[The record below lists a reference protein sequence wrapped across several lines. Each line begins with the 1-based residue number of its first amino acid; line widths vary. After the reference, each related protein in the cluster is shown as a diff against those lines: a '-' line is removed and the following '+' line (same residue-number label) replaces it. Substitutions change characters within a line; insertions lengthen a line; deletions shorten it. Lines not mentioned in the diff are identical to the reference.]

1 VASRFSPV
9 HLPADRRLNGKAS
22 QTFAR
27 HFNACPRSGY
37 LYALHKGEAQTAD
50 MIRGSAIHE
59 ILARATQLAVDRG
72 EGVIPGEV
80 VKVLVDEVFAE
91 MPVPLEQHD
100 YVRECVWRWA
110 SETAFDPPAVIAVE
124 RLIVMQLEGFEVR
137 MKVDYADLLEDGAA
151 VHVVDYKSSRSMPQ
165 QEEVARRRP
174 VDGSLMA
181 KNFQLVLYALGLAYG
196 VPVRVETARGVDC
209 AFCGEFGMPQ
219 GIRLACPACDET
231 AMASRGD
238 TMAPFETRTVEIHE
252 PFPLAGRAQR
262 FDLEFVYPGIEDK
275 STGLMQ
281 RRAMSL
287 TRLELEEYLLSLTAL
302 LKRVRAAEESGDW
315 PAVVSDAAC
324 SECPAPSMCPIPEE
338 LRDHR
343 GTINSHAQA
352 AEALEVLD
360 RRRAEDAAI
369 RREVKAFA
377 KHNGSIRWGAD
388 RVSEFVSTFAEEI
401 KDREGMF
408 ASLQRAVDFG
418 EPFDR
423 SVWVREKHGTSF
435 RDRTLSADELAE
447 EAIEEGDRA

>member
-1 VASRFSPV
+1 
-9 HLPADRRLNGKAS
+9 
-22 QTFAR
+22 
-27 HFNACPRSGY
+27 
-37 LYALHKGEAQTAD
+37 
-50 MIRGSAIHE
+50 
-59 ILARATQLAVDRG
+59 
-72 EGVIPGEV
+72 
-80 VKVLVDEVFAE
+80 
-91 MPVPLEQHD
+91 
-100 YVRECVWRWA
+100 
-110 SETAFDPPAVIAVE
+110 
-124 RLIVMQLEGFEVR
+124 
-137 MKVDYADLLEDGAA
+137 MKVDYAALLEDGAA

-174 VDGSLMA
+174 ADGSLRA

-196 VPVRVETARGVDC
+196 VPVRAEECAACFGSGVATFAVQAKADHPDRPLGECPGCRGRGSVET
-209 AFCGEFGMPQ
+209 P
-219 GIRLACPACDET
+219 
-231 AMASRGD
+231 
-238 TMAPFETRTVEIHE
+238 E

-281 RRAMSL
+281 RRPMSL

-324 SECPAPSMCPIPEE
+324 SECPAPSMCPIPSE

-343 GTINSHAQA
+343 GTINSHEQA

-360 RRRAEDAAI
+360 RRKAVDAAI

-408 ASLQRAVDFG
+408 GALQRAVDFG

>member
-1 VASRFSPV
+1 VSRFQPV

-22 QTFAR
+22 QTFLR
-27 HFNACPRSGY
+27 HFNGCPRSGY

-59 ILARATQLAVDRG
+59 ILARATQLAVDEG
-72 EGVIPGEV
+72 EPMIPGEL
-80 VKVLVDEVFAE
+80 VKVEVDKVFAE
-91 MPVPLEQHD
+91 MPVPVEQHD

-151 VHVVDYKSSRSMPQ
+151 AHVVDYKSSRSMPQ

-174 VDGSLMA
+174 ADGSLMA

-196 VPVRVETARGVDC
+196 VPVRVEECAECAGTGRVFGRDCSACRGS
-209 AFCGEFGMPQ
+209 GH
-219 GIRLACPACDET
+219 
-231 AMASRGD
+231 
-238 TMAPFETRTVEIHE
+238 VEIHE

-324 SECPAPSMCPIPEE
+324 SECPAPSMCPIPAE

-343 GTINSHAQA
+343 GTINSHEQA

-360 RRRAEDAAI
+360 RRKAVDAAI

-377 KHNGSIRWGAD
+377 KHNGSVRWGAD

-408 ASLQRAVDFG
+408 ASVERAVDFG

-447 EAIEEGDRA
+447 EGRDGSS

>member
-1 VASRFSPV
+1 
-9 HLPADRRLNGKAS
+9 
-22 QTFAR
+22 
-27 HFNACPRSGY
+27 
-37 LYALHKGEAQTAD
+37 
-50 MIRGSAIHE
+50 
-59 ILARATQLAVDRG
+59 
-72 EGVIPGEV
+72 
-80 VKVLVDEVFAE
+80 VLVDEVFAE
-91 MPVPLEQHD
+91 MPVPIEQHD

-137 MKVDYADLLEDGAA
+137 MKVDYAELLEDGAA

-165 QEEVARRRP
+165 QEEVARSRP
-174 VDGSLMA
+174 ADGSLMA

-196 VPVRVETARGVDC
+196 VPVRVEEC
-209 AFCGEFGMPQ
+209 A
-219 GIRLACPACDET
+219 ACDGGPSCGSRPSRARAQTGSAMLRRDGEPAVPLPT
-231 AMASRGD
+231 AAR
-238 TMAPFETRTVEIHE
+238 VEIHE

-281 RRAMSL
+281 RRPMSL

-324 SECPAPSMCPIPEE
+324 SECPAPSMCPIPAE

-343 GTINSHAQA
+343 GTINSHEQA

-360 RRRAEDAAI
+360 RRKAVDAAI

-377 KHNGSIRWGAD
+377 KHNGPVRWGAD

-408 ASLQRAVDFG
+408 ASLAAGGGFRGAVRSFG
-418 EPFDR
+418 
-423 SVWVREKHGTSF
+423 VG
-435 RDRTLSADELAE
+435 A
-447 EAIEEGDRA
+447 

>member
-1 VASRFSPV
+1 VSRFAPV

-22 QTFAR
+22 QTFLR
-27 HFNACPRSGY
+27 HMNACPRSGY

-72 EGVIPGEV
+72 EGVIPGEI

-91 MPVPLEQHD
+91 MPVPVEQHD

-137 MKVDYADLLEDGAA
+137 MKVDYAALLEDGAA
-151 VHVVDYKSSRSMPQ
+151 VHVVDYKSSRSLPT
-165 QEEVARRRP
+165 QEEVARKRP
-174 VDGSLMA
+174 DTLPGGKGEASKLFA
-181 KNFQLVLYALGLAYG
+181 KSFQLVLYALGLAYG
-196 VPVRVETARGVDC
+196 VPVRIVD
-209 AFCGEFGMPQ
+209 GE
-219 GIRLACPACDET
+219 
-231 AMASRGD
+231 
-238 TMAPFETRTVEIHE
+238 EIHE

-281 RRAMSL
+281 RRPMSL

-324 SECPAPSMCPIPEE
+324 SECPAPSMCPIPAE

-343 GTINSHAQA
+343 GTINSHEQA

-360 RRRAEDAAI
+360 RRKAVDAAI

-377 KHNGSIRWGAD
+377 KHNGPIRWGAD

-408 ASLQRAVDFG
+408 GALQRAVDFG

-447 EAIEEGDRA
+447 EAS

>member
-1 VASRFSPV
+1 VVRVSRFQPV

-22 QTFAR
+22 QTFLR
-27 HFNACPRSGY
+27 HFNGCPRSGY

-59 ILARATQLAVDRG
+59 ILARATQLAVDEG
-72 EGVIPGEV
+72 EPMIPGEL
-80 VKVLVDEVFAE
+80 VKVEVDKVFAE
-91 MPVPLEQHD
+91 MPVPVEQHD

-137 MKVDYADLLEDGAA
+137 VKVDYADLLEAGAA

-174 VDGSLMA
+174 ADGSLMA

-196 VPVRVETARGVDC
+196 VPVRVEEC
-209 AFCGEFGMPQ
+209 
-219 GIRLACPACDET
+219 
-231 AMASRGD
+231 
-238 TMAPFETRTVEIHE
+238 EIHE

-324 SECPAPSMCPIPEE
+324 GECPAPSMCPIPAE

-343 GTINSHAQA
+343 GTINSHEQA

-360 RRRAEDAAI
+360 RRKAVDAAI
-369 RREVKAFA
+369 RREVKSFA

-408 ASLQRAVDFG
+408 ASVERAVDFG

>member
-1 VASRFSPV
+1 MSRFQPV

-22 QTFAR
+22 QTFLR
-27 HFNACPRSGY
+27 HFNGCPRSGY

-59 ILARATQLAVDRG
+59 ILARATQLAVDEG
-72 EGVIPGEV
+72 EPMIPGEL
-80 VKVLVDEVFAE
+80 VKVEVDKVFAE
-91 MPVPLEQHD
+91 MPVPVEQHD

-151 VHVVDYKSSRSMPQ
+151 VHVVDYKSLSVDAAAGGGRAPSSGGRVADG
-165 QEEVARRRP
+165 EELPAGAVRARVGVRGAGAGGGVRGVRGDREGLRARLLGVQGLGPRRDPRAVPARRTRPAIRPGVRLPRHRRQVHGPDATPPDEPHPPGTRGVPAVADRAAQACPGGRGVGGLAGGRVRRGVQRVSGP
-174 VDGSLMA
+174 VD
-181 KNFQLVLYALGLAYG
+181 
-196 VPVRVETARGVDC
+196 VPD
-209 AFCGEFGMPQ
+209 
-219 GIRLACPACDET
+219 
-231 AMASRGD
+231 
-238 TMAPFETRTVEIHE
+238 
-252 PFPLAGRAQR
+252 
-262 FDLEFVYPGIEDK
+262 PG
-275 STGLMQ
+275 G
-281 RRAMSL
+281 A
-287 TRLELEEYLLSLTAL
+287 
-302 LKRVRAAEESGDW
+302 
-315 PAVVSDAAC
+315 
-324 SECPAPSMCPIPEE
+324 
-338 LRDHR
+338 RDHR
-343 GTINSHAQA
+343 GTINSHEQA

-360 RRRAEDAAI
+360 RRKAVDAAI

-377 KHNGSIRWGAD
+377 KHNGPVRWGAD

-408 ASLQRAVDFG
+408 ASVERAVDFG

-447 EAIEEGDRA
+447 EAIEREVE

>member
-1 VASRFSPV
+1 
-9 HLPADRRLNGKAS
+9 
-22 QTFAR
+22 
-27 HFNACPRSGY
+27 
-37 LYALHKGEAQTAD
+37 
-50 MIRGSAIHE
+50 
-59 ILARATQLAVDRG
+59 
-72 EGVIPGEV
+72 
-80 VKVLVDEVFAE
+80 
-91 MPVPLEQHD
+91 
-100 YVRECVWRWA
+100 
-110 SETAFDPPAVIAVE
+110 VIAVE

-137 MKVDYADLLEDGAA
+137 MKVDYAALLEDGAA
-151 VHVVDYKSSRSMPQ
+151 VHVVDYKSSRSLPT
-165 QEEVARRRP
+165 QEEVARKRP
-174 VDGSLMA
+174 DTLPGGKGEASKLFA
-181 KNFQLVLYALGLAYG
+181 KSFQLVLYALGLAYG
-196 VPVRVETARGVDC
+196 VPVRMEDCPSCRDHWIDNLAPLGFKEHTIAHCLTCGGTRRVEV
-209 AFCGEFGMPQ
+209 
-219 GIRLACPACDET
+219 
-231 AMASRGD
+231 
-238 TMAPFETRTVEIHE
+238 HE

-281 RRAMSL
+281 RRPMSL

-324 SECPAPSMCPIPEE
+324 SECPAPSMCPIPAE

-343 GTINSHAQA
+343 GTINSHEQA

-360 RRRAEDAAI
+360 RRKAVDAAI

-377 KHNGSIRWGAD
+377 KHNGPVRWGAD

-447 EAIEEGDRA
+447 EATDG

>member
-1 VASRFSPV
+1 VSRFQPV

-22 QTFAR
+22 QTFLR
-27 HFNACPRSGY
+27 HMNACPRSGY

-72 EGVIPGEV
+72 EGVIPGEI

-91 MPVPLEQHD
+91 MPVPVEQHD

-137 MKVDYADLLEDGAA
+137 MKVDYAALLEDGAA

-174 VDGSLMA
+174 ADGSLMA

-196 VPVRVETARGVDC
+196 VPVRVEECSCQRPGVFLSRQGVPMQALDAGGSARLEAALLDDKEGPREPC
-209 AFCGEFGMPQ
+209 RACGGS
-219 GIRLACPACDET
+219 GR
-231 AMASRGD
+231 
-238 TMAPFETRTVEIHE
+238 VEIHE

-281 RRAMSL
+281 RRPMSL

-324 SECPAPSMCPIPEE
+324 SECPAPSMCPIPSE

-343 GTINSHAQA
+343 GTINSHEQA

-360 RRRAEDAAI
+360 RRKAVDAAI

-377 KHNGSIRWGAD
+377 KHNGPVRWGAD

-401 KDREGMF
+401 KDREGLW
-408 ASLQRAVDFG
+408 AALQRAVDFG

-447 EAIEEGDRA
+447 EAS

>member
-1 VASRFSPV
+1 LAASGVKFKPV
-9 HLPADRRLNGKAS
+9 HLPADRRLNGRAS
-22 QTFAR
+22 QTMLR
-27 HFNACPRSGY
+27 HANGCMRSGY
-37 LYALHKGEAQTAD
+37 LYALYKGEAQTVE
-50 MIRGSAIHE
+50 MVRGSALHAVCE
-59 ILARATQLAVDRG
+59 RATKLAVDQG
-72 EGVIPGEV
+72 EAYIPADLAKV
-80 VKVLVDEVFAE
+80 VLDEVLAE
-91 MPVPLEQHD
+91 YHVPIEQHD
-100 YVRECVWRWA
+100 FLRECVWRWA
-110 SETAFDPPAVIAVE
+110 SETAFSPADVIAVE
-124 RLIVMQLEGFEVR
+124 TLLVMQLEGFEVR
-137 MKVDYADLLEDGAA
+137 MKVDYAELLEQGAA
-151 VHVVDYKSSRSMPQ
+151 VHVIDFKSSRSMPQ

-174 VDGSLMA
+174 ADGSLMA

-196 VPVRVETARGVDC
+196 VPVRMEPCLVCDGAGRLSLAVEDPVLAGMGTALLKDCDACRGS
-209 AFCGEFGMPQ
+209 G
-219 GIRLACPACDET
+219 
-231 AMASRGD
+231 
-238 TMAPFETRTVEIHE
+238 TREVHE

-302 LKRVRAAEESGDW
+302 LKRVRAAEETGDW

-324 SECPAPSMCPIPEE
+324 SECPAPSACPIPAE

-343 GTINSHAQA
+343 GTINSHEQA

-360 RRRAEDAAI
+360 RRKAVDAAI

-377 KHNGSIRWGAD
+377 KHNGPVRWGAD

-408 ASLQRAVDFG
+408 GALQRAVDFG

-447 EAIEEGDRA
+447 EAIEREVQE

>member
-1 VASRFSPV
+1 VAVGVRDGVRPARRDRGRA
-9 HLPADRRLNGKAS
+9 ADRDATGGL
-22 QTFAR
+22 
-27 HFNACPRSGY
+27 
-37 LYALHKGEAQTAD
+37 
-50 MIRGSAIHE
+50 RGP
-59 ILARATQLAVDRG
+59 D
-72 EGVIPGEV
+72 
-80 VKVLVDEVFAE
+80 
-91 MPVPLEQHD
+91 
-100 YVRECVWRWA
+100 
-110 SETAFDPPAVIAVE
+110 
-124 RLIVMQLEGFEVR
+124 
-137 MKVDYADLLEDGAA
+137 
-151 VHVVDYKSSRSMPQ
+151 DYKSSRSLPT
-165 QEEVARRRP
+165 QEEVARKRP
-174 VDGSLMA
+174 DTLPGGKGEASKLFA
-181 KNFQLVLYALGLAYG
+181 KSFQLVLYALGLAYG
-196 VPVRVETARGVDC
+196 VPVRIVD
-209 AFCGEFGMPQ
+209 GE
-219 GIRLACPACDET
+219 
-231 AMASRGD
+231 
-238 TMAPFETRTVEIHE
+238 EIHE

-281 RRAMSL
+281 RRPMSL

-324 SECPAPSMCPIPEE
+324 SECPAPSMCPIPAE

-343 GTINSHAQA
+343 GTINSHEQA

-360 RRRAEDAAI
+360 RRKAVDAAI
-369 RREVKAFA
+369 RREVKSFA

>member
-1 VASRFSPV
+1 VSRFTPV
-9 HLPADRRLNGKAS
+9 YLPADRRLNGKAS
-22 QTFAR
+22 QTFLR
-27 HFNACPRSGY
+27 HMNACPRSGY

-50 MIRGSAIHE
+50 MVRGSAIHE
-59 ILARATQLAVDRG
+59 VLARATQLAVDRG
-72 EGVIPGEV
+72 EGVIPGEI

-137 MKVDYADLLEDGAA
+137 MKVDYAALLEDGAA

-174 VDGSLMA
+174 ADGSLMA
-181 KNFQLVLYALGLAYG
+181 KNFQLVLYALGLVYG
-196 VPVRVETARGVDC
+196 VPVRVEERESAVCQT
-209 AFCGEFGMPQ
+209 CGEVGMPQ
-219 GIRLACPACDET
+219 GIRLACPSCDAT
-231 AMASRGD
+231 AMQ
-238 TMAPFETRTVEIHE
+238 APMSDEHEEWAPITAHRVEVHE

-281 RRAMSL
+281 RRPMSL

-324 SECPAPSMCPIPEE
+324 SECPAPSMCPIPAE

-343 GTINSHAQA
+343 GTINSHEQA

-360 RRRAEDAAI
+360 RRKAVDAAI

-377 KHNGSIRWGAD
+377 KHNGPVRWGAD

-408 ASLQRAVDFG
+408 GALQRAVDFG

-447 EAIEEGDRA
+447 EAS

>member
-1 VASRFSPV
+1 M
-9 HLPADRRLNGKAS
+9 
-22 QTFAR
+22 
-27 HFNACPRSGY
+27 RSGY
-37 LYALHKGEAQTAD
+37 LYALYKGEAQTVE
-50 MIRGSAIHE
+50 MVRGSALHAVCE
-59 ILARATQLAVDRG
+59 RATKLAVDQG
-72 EGVIPGEV
+72 EAYIPGDLAKV
-80 VKVLVDEVFAE
+80 VLDEVLAE
-91 MPVPLEQHD
+91 YHVPIEQHD
-100 YVRECVWRWA
+100 FLRECVWRWA
-110 SETAFDPPAVIAVE
+110 SEMAFSPADVIAVE
-124 RLIVMQLEGFEVR
+124 TLLVMQLEGFEVR
-137 MKVDYADLLEDGAA
+137 MKVDYAELLEQGAA
-151 VHVVDYKSSRSMPQ
+151 VHVIDFKSSRSMPQ

-174 VDGSLMA
+174 ADGSLMA

-196 VPVRVETARGVDC
+196 VPVRVEPCPSCDGTGRFYHAELDTPQDPDC
-209 AFCGEFGMPQ
+209 A
-219 GIRLACPACDET
+219 ACDGKG
-231 AMASRGD
+231 S
-238 TMAPFETRTVEIHE
+238 VEVHE

-262 FDLEFVYPGIEDK
+262 MDLEFVYPGIEDK

-281 RRAMSL
+281 RRPMSL

-324 SECPAPSMCPIPEE
+324 SECPAPSMCPIPAE

-343 GTINSHAQA
+343 GTINSHEQA

-360 RRRAEDAAI
+360 RRKAVDAAI

-377 KHNGSIRWGAD
+377 KHNGSVRWGAD

-408 ASLQRAVDFG
+408 ASVERAVDFG

-447 EAIEEGDRA
+447 EGRDGSS

>member
-1 VASRFSPV
+1 M
-9 HLPADRRLNGKAS
+9 
-22 QTFAR
+22 
-27 HFNACPRSGY
+27 NACPRSGY

-59 ILARATQLAVDRG
+59 ILARATQLAVDEG
-72 EGVIPGEV
+72 EPMIPGEL
-80 VKVLVDEVFAE
+80 VKVEVDKVFAE
-91 MPVPLEQHD
+91 MPVPVEQHD

-137 MKVDYADLLEDGAA
+137 MKVDYAALLEDGAA

-174 VDGSLMA
+174 ADGSLMA
-181 KNFQLVLYALGLAYG
+181 RNFQLVLYALGLAYG
-196 VPVRVETARGVDC
+196 VPVRVEPCGPCHGTGYLREIDLRGLSQAQTEAAIWDGTENPPC
-209 AFCGEFGMPQ
+209 
-219 GIRLACPACDET
+219 RYCDG
-231 AMASRGD
+231 RGS
-238 TMAPFETRTVEIHE
+238 VEVHE

-281 RRAMSL
+281 RRPMSL

-324 SECPAPSMCPIPEE
+324 SECPAPSMCPIPSE

-343 GTINSHAQA
+343 GTINSHEQA

-360 RRRAEDAAI
+360 RRKAVDAAI

-377 KHNGSIRWGAD
+377 KHNGPVRWGAD

-408 ASLQRAVDFG
+408 GALQRAVDFG

>member
-1 VASRFSPV
+1 VKFQPV
-9 HLPADRRLNGKAS
+9 HLPADRRLNGRAS
-22 QTFAR
+22 QTMLR
-27 HFNACPRSGY
+27 HANGCMRSGY
-37 LYALHKGEAQTAD
+37 LYALYKGEAQTVE
-50 MIRGSAIHE
+50 MVRGSALHAVCE
-59 ILARATQLAVDRG
+59 RATKLAVEQG
-72 EGVIPGEV
+72 EAYIPADLAKV
-80 VKVLVDEVFAE
+80 VLDEVLAE
-91 MPVPLEQHD
+91 YHVPIEQHD
-100 YVRECVWRWA
+100 FLRECVWRWA
-110 SETAFDPPAVIAVE
+110 SETAFSPADVIAVE
-124 RLIVMQLEGFEVR
+124 TLLVMQLEGFEVR
-137 MKVDYADLLEDGAA
+137 MKVDYAELLEQGAA
-151 VHVVDYKSSRSMPQ
+151 VHVIDYKSSRSMPQ

-174 VDGSLMA
+174 ADGSLMA

-196 VPVRVETARGVDC
+196 VPVRVEPC
-209 AFCGEFGMPQ
+209 
-219 GIRLACPACDET
+219 T
-231 AMASRGD
+231 AMVGPHREESKPLPDDAWGANMGWVCKECNG
-238 TMAPFETRTVEIHE
+238 TGYVEIHE

-262 FDLEFVYPGIEDK
+262 MDLEFVYPGIEDK

-302 LKRVRAAEESGDW
+302 LKRVRAAEETGDW

-324 SECPAPSMCPIPEE
+324 SECPAPSMCPIPAE

-343 GTINSHAQA
+343 GTINSHEQA

-360 RRRAEDAAI
+360 RRKAVDAAI

-447 EAIEEGDRA
+447 EAS